1 MPYQPPTL
9 VNSDQIG
16 KDAYA
21 EICLF
26 IKDKVAHLDR
36 RLQTFRT
43 EKLPEYV
50 RLYKAKPK
58 NTEVDWPWPGAA
70 NLVIPI
76 IGTACDELL
85 ARVQA
90 GIWSYDPLWS
100 ATMSGD
106 LEGEDGEELKKIMQ
120 DFLMD
125 MAYDP
130 QELDYYRVSQ
140 SANHSAIKYG
150 TGVIYT
156 PYEYETEIER
166 VYVTGGQS
174 ESAPVQSKDSPFTS
188 FDGPHPELLPLNRFG
203 FDPSTPKLEN
213 MKLFY
218 HIDSLDYWAV
228 QDLRAKSPYYKQ
240 ADIDYLLNSPD
251 AVQETEME
259 REINQQFSIDSSGV
273 DSGAARWYIYTVN
286 FTYYL
291 AGKKYSFIAKYHKR
305 SERILW
311 IVFNNYPKNMVP
323 YQDMKLAYDD
333 ESYLGTGFAE
343 MVHMIQKEVSNNNNW
358 RTNNRNYAML
368 GAWRIDPESKL
379 SSMLDVFPGVGIPAR
394 KDELEYIKTGAD
406 VGYSDGPDQFHMA
419 IAKER
424 TGVDPASGG
433 TGGGIVNP
441 KRGIYSANGTS
452 MVMMQANNRNNLRTG
467 DMRFAHVKLGGK
479 WLTMYSTFGIGE
491 KLKKYNKKAEK
502 LVKALQM
509 YKEGTLGLR
518 LRATTA
524 SLNKALDQQNDIL
537 MSDRLDRYY
546 ASQAQ
551 IIQALQMQGISEPMK
566 EYYFD
571 MLLATKSTMYV
582 VLKNFGKDNTDT
594 ILPDVTKIIKAFQ
607 TPQAGGAGNGNQ
619 AGGGSNPVSQVP
631 SGIMGQGGVPAG
643 APVS

>member
-1 MPYQPPTL
+1 
-9 VNSDQIG
+9 
-16 KDAYA
+16 
-21 EICLF
+21 
-26 IKDKVAHLDR
+26 
-36 RLQTFRT
+36 
-43 EKLPEYV
+43 
-50 RLYKAKPK
+50 
-58 NTEVDWPWPGAA
+58 
-70 NLVIPI
+70 
-76 IGTACDELL
+76 
-85 ARVQA
+85 
-90 GIWSYDPLWS
+90 
-100 ATMSGD
+100 
-106 LEGEDGEELKKIMQ
+106 
-120 DFLMD
+120 
-125 MAYDP
+125 
-130 QELDYYRVSQ
+130 
-140 SANHSAIKYG
+140 
-150 TGVIYT
+150 
-156 PYEYETEIER
+156 
-166 VYVTGGQS
+166 
-174 ESAPVQSKDSPFTS
+174 
-188 FDGPHPELLPLNRFG
+188 
-203 FDPSTPKLEN
+203 
-213 MKLFY
+213 
-218 HIDSLDYWAV
+218 
-228 QDLRAKSPYYKQ
+228 
-240 ADIDYLLNSPD
+240 
-251 AVQETEME
+251 
-259 REINQQFSIDSSGV
+259 
-273 DSGAARWYIYTVN
+273 
-286 FTYYL
+286 
-291 AGKKYSFIAKYHKR
+291 
-305 SERILW
+305 
-311 IVFNNYPKNMVP
+311 
-323 YQDMKLAYDD
+323 
-333 ESYLGTGFAE
+333 
-343 MVHMIQKEVSNNNNW
+343 
-358 RTNNRNYAML
+358 ML

-433 TGGGIVNP
+433 TVGGIVNP

-607 TPQAGGAGNGNQ
+607 TPQAGGAVNGNQ

-643 APVS
+643 APVSQGFMG